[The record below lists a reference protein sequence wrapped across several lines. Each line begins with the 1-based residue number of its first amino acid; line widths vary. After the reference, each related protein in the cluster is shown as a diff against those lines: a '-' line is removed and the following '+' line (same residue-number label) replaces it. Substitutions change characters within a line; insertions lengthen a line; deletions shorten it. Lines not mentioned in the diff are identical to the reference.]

1 MMTTTV
7 PSTRSG
13 LGPLGL
19 RLRRHRDD
27 VREYLARFHMGDVR
41 VFGSASQGTD
51 GEASDIDLLVHT
63 DKPPSLFTLARA
75 ERGLEDLLGAPVDL
89 VPDDAIRPDLRERIL
104 GEAVPL

>member
-51 GEASDIDLLVHT
+51 GETSDIDLLVHT

-89 VPDDAIRPDLRERIL
+89 LPDDAIRPDLRERIL